1 MFCPGDELTP
11 LPRPGRVCSHGAA
24 VTGRAQG
31 RRGTRNR
38 PAAAI
43 PWHGEKEV
51 PPRATPPHHFLS
63 GAGFWTDERG
73 DRGAAGPSE
82 AGGCARR
89 AEGSAGGRRRGDTA
103 GNCAAIGS
111 PVLLPI
117 PQGSP
122 RHPEATSSFIPA
134 TASCSSPLAPFRQKP
149 PLFSRDA
156 PGSSPPLAVLPF
168 GLGLRAWQNL
178 GLGWWGLVANRLSW
192 GMGGRRW
199 WLSPLSPCVVCS
211 GRVSACSGRE
221 PKRLARLLPSR
232 GPRAAAAR
240 DARALLASADIPG
253 FTSQP

>member
-73 DRGAAGPSE
+73 DSGAAGPSE

-111 PVLLPI
+111 LVLLPI

-156 PGSSPPLAVLPF
+156 PAPDALGCSGLFPSACCPSLRTWLEGLAK
-168 GLGLRAWQNL
+168 LGA
-178 GLGWWGLVANRLSW
+178 GLV
-192 GMGGRRW
+192 GFGGQQA
-199 WLSPLSPCVVCS
+199 VVGDGGEALVAVTAVTLC
-211 GRVSACSGRE
+211 RVFGE
-221 PKRLARLLPSR
+221 GERLLRP
-232 GPRAAAAR
+232 
-240 DARALLASADIPG
+240 
-253 FTSQP
+253 